1 MYRILWKHISFIE
14 IQLLSNQK
22 LIYPNLDVARKS
34 DTTEYIQIFDT
45 YKFHFSQAT
54 TKQTSQVESF
64 RSLGASGILI
74 LSVYIQ
80 RKLFFLWED
89 CVKCYCSML
98 YLFIFYFTLPEIGNV
113 NMILS
118 LKYWLQTNSSFWHYS
133 DNEVII
139 SFM

>member
-1 MYRILWKHISFIE
+1 MIMMDAPDTLKAHFLHWKKII
-14 IQLLSNQK
+14 SNQK
-22 LIYPNLDVARKS
+22 LIYPNLDVVRKS
-34 DTTEYIQIFDT
+34 DTTEYKQIFVT

-89 CVKCYCSML
+89 CVKCYCLML
-98 YLFIFYFTLPEIGNV
+98 YLFIFYFSLPEIGNI

-118 LKYWLQTNSSFWHYS
+118 LKYWLHFVLTLFR
-133 DNEVII
+133 
-139 SFM
+139 